1 MLARHDVGRRKRTCG
16 RTESA
21 PVRKQGKLDTSEK
34 NRGTHDTDSAD
45 PIEETQGASQGDMGG
60 KGCKPT
66 DVQENPGDESGK
78 AEGTDM
84 EEQDG
89 RHRKVPVII
98 LLTLA
103 LLLACAGG
111 FMLWKSM
118 QPDIDPGAT
127 IQQTE
132 GKTTAEIQKELDKIA
147 NESRMTISVAPTV
160 QLKDG
165 RARVNVINVEDNKF
179 DQTFALS
186 QDGEDVYT
194 SGIVKCGQKVEWCE
208 ADGLSEGTA
217 TITVQAV
224 NKKTGKA
231 YGNPQSVEV
240 SVTKGAVD

>member
-1 MLARHDVGRRKRTCG
+1 M
-16 RTESA
+16 
-21 PVRKQGKLDTSEK
+21 DTGEK
-34 NRGTHDTDSAD
+34 NQGTHDTDSAD
-45 PIEETQGASQGDMGG
+45 PIEETQGASQGDEVG
-60 KGCKPT
+60 KGCEPMA
-66 DVQENPGDESGK
+66 VQEDPDIAADKADSGDKKEK
-78 AEGTDM
+78 
-84 EEQDG
+84 DG
-89 RHRKVPVII
+89 RRCKAPVII
-98 LLTLA
+98 LLILA

-179 DQTFALS
+179 DQTFTLS
-186 QDGEDVYT
+186 QDGKDVYT
-194 SGIVKCGQKVEWCE
+194 SGIVTSGQKVEWCE
-208 ADGLSEGTA
+208 ADGLAEGTA

-240 SVTKGAVD
+240 EVTKGAVK

>member
-1 MLARHDVGRRKRTCG
+1 METG
-16 RTESA
+16 
-21 PVRKQGKLDTSEK
+21 EK
-34 NRGTHDTDSAD
+34 NQGTHGTDGAE
-45 PIEETQGASQGDMGG
+45 PIEETQGASQGDMGE
-60 KGCKPT
+60 KGCEPT
-66 DVQENPGDESGK
+66 SAQEDPGDASGK
-78 AEGTDM
+78 AEATDK
-84 EEQDG
+84 EEKDE
-89 RHRKVPVII
+89 RRRKVPIII
-98 LLTLA
+98 LLILA

-118 QPDIDPGAT
+118 QPDVDPGAT

-179 DQTFALS
+179 DQTFTLS
-186 QDGEDVYT
+186 QDGKDIYA

-240 SVTKGAVD
+240 EVTKGAVD

>member
-1 MLARHDVGRRKRTCG
+1 M
-16 RTESA
+16 
-21 PVRKQGKLDTSEK
+21 RKQGKLDTSEK
-34 NRGTHDTDSAD
+34 NQGTHDTDSAN

-60 KGCKPT
+60 KGCEST
-66 DVQENPGDESGK
+66 DVQEDPGDESGK
-78 AEGTDM
+78 AEGTDKG
-84 EEQDG
+84 EKDG
-89 RHRKVPVII
+89 RRKMPVII
-98 LLTLA
+98 LLILA

-160 QLKDG
+160 QLKDA

-179 DQTFALS
+179 DQTFTLS

-240 SVTKGAVD
+240 EVTKGAVK

>member
-1 MLARHDVGRRKRTCG
+1 METS
-16 RTESA
+16 EE
-21 PVRKQGKLDTSEK
+21 KQGGG
-34 NRGTHDTDSAD
+34 RGAGSAD
-45 PIEETQGASQGDMGG
+45 PIEEPQGASRGDDGG
-60 KGCKPT
+60 R
-66 DVQENPGDESGK
+66 DHESTNAQDGPDTAAGK
-78 AEGTDM
+78 ADGDGK
-84 EEQDG
+84 EEKDG
-89 RHRKVPVII
+89 RRKVPVII
-98 LLTLA
+98 LLILA

-165 RARVNVINVEDNKF
+165 RARVNVVNVEDNKF
-179 DQTFALS
+179 DQTFTLS

-240 SVTKGAVD
+240 EVTKSAVK

>member
-1 MLARHDVGRRKRTCG
+1 M
-16 RTESA
+16 E
-21 PVRKQGKLDTSEK
+21 TSEK
-34 NRGTHDTDSAD
+34 NQGTHGTDGAE

-60 KGCKPT
+60 KGCEPT
-66 DVQENPGDESGK
+66 SVQE
-78 AEGTDM
+78 
-84 EEQDG
+84 
-89 RHRKVPVII
+89 
-98 LLTLA
+98 
-103 LLLACAGG
+103 
-111 FMLWKSM
+111 
-118 QPDIDPGAT
+118 DPGAT

-179 DQTFALS
+179 DQTFTLS
-186 QDGEDVYT
+186 QDGKDIYT

-240 SVTKGAVD
+240 EVTKGAVD

>member
-1 MLARHDVGRRKRTCG
+1 M
-16 RTESA
+16 
-21 PVRKQGKLDTSEK
+21 DTSEK
-34 NRGTHDTDSAD
+34 NQGTHDTDSAD
-45 PIEETQGASQGDMGG
+45 PIEETQGASQGDEGG
-60 KGCKPT
+60 
-66 DVQENPGDESGK
+66 
-78 AEGTDM
+78 
-84 EEQDG
+84 
-89 RHRKVPVII
+89 
-98 LLTLA
+98 
-103 LLLACAGG
+103 
-111 FMLWKSM
+111 KSM

-179 DQTFALS
+179 DQTFTLS

-217 TITVQAV
+217 TITV
-224 NKKTGKA
+224 
-231 YGNPQSVEV
+231 
-240 SVTKGAVD
+240 

>member
-1 MLARHDVGRRKRTCG
+1 M
-16 RTESA
+16 
-21 PVRKQGKLDTSEK
+21 RKQGKLDTGEK
-34 NRGTHDTDSAD
+34 NQGTHDTDSAN

-60 KGCKPT
+60 KGCEPT
-66 DVQENPGDESGK
+66 DVQEDPGDESGK
-78 AEGTDM
+78 AEVTDKG
-84 EEQDG
+84 EKDG
-89 RHRKVPVII
+89 RRKVPVII
-98 LLTLA
+98 LLILA

-160 QLKDG
+160 QLKDA

-179 DQTFALS
+179 DQTFTLS

-240 SVTKGAVD
+240 EVTKSAVK